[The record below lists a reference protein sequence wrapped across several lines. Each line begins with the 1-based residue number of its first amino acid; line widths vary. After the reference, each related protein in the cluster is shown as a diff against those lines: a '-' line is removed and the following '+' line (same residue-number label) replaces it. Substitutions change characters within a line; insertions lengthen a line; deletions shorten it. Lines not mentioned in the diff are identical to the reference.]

1 MSGDVAV
8 VDYGVGN
15 LYSVCRALAHVGAS
29 GFVTSDPRDVERA
42 SAVLLPGVGA
52 FGNAMENLRRLGLV
66 GPLKEA
72 AASGRPFI
80 GICLG
85 MQLLMEES
93 EEFGRHPGLGLI
105 PGDVGKMDCRQN
117 ARIPHIGWNR
127 ITRPPSPK
135 DPWADTPL
143 DGLPDGTFMYF
154 VHSYHARPTRREVVL
169 AETTYHGQTFCSAL
183 RSGNVVGMQFHPER
197 SAADGL
203 RVYAHIARHLLSK
216 RGFS

>member
-15 LYSVCRALAHVGAS
+15 LYSIGRALAHVGVS
-29 GFVTSDPRDVERA
+29 GFVTSDPHDIARA
-42 SAVLLPGVGA
+42 PAVLLPGVGA
-52 FGNAMENLRRLGLV
+52 FGKAMENLRRLDLV
-66 GPLKEA
+66 EPLKEA
-72 AASGRPFI
+72 AASGRPFM

-93 EEFGRHPGLGLI
+93 EEFGRHPGLALI
-105 PGDVGKMDCRQN
+105 PGNVGKMNCGPD

-127 ITRPPSPK
+127 IARPGSPD

-154 VHSYHARPTRREVVL
+154 VHSYHARPARRAHVL

-183 RSGNVVGMQFHPER
+183 RAGNVVGMQFHPER
-197 SAADGL
+197 SAAEGL
-203 RVYAHIARHLLSK
+203 RIYAHFARCLLRK
-216 RGFS
+216 KGFS